1 MKTRA
6 VALFALVPVLAVVM
20 SAPASADEVADR
32 IRAVTETL
40 SPSIVT
46 ASYYVERDDG
56 SRVDARVLACV
67 VGPGNLVMMSS
78 RAISDAVPMEQYH
91 DFEIIVATGSDVE
104 TYGAEYLGKDDTAQ
118 VAFLRTNDPSAPQLP
133 PVAFAEAAELRRGD
147 PVITFGSLGEP
158 DAYKLIVQMTR
169 VSAVLDKPFTMGMV
183 DGNLGVLGT
192 PVVTLDGRVVGIVG
206 VHVLDR
212 GKTAGQRRMQP
223 IQVVWPTE
231 RFIERLKTPPE
242 GGQRVK
248 RPWLG
253 VSELNPLTKDM
264 AEFYGLGERRGV
276 IVGRVIGGTPAD
288 KAGIKAA
295 DIILAVDGKN
305 ITGAEGQLVPF
316 FQNELKEMTIGQEI
330 TFEIYRDAKTQTVKV
345 TLAEQPK
352 SAGEARRTKNREFGV
367 TVREIVLLDT
377 VLRELPRD
385 EKGVVVDYVEPS
397 GWAQDGGLEV
407 GDIVKKVQD
416 RDVVDLD
423 EFTKVFGEEVAEK
436 PKEIVLFVLRGKKE
450 TKLLRIEPR
459 WDAEKK
465 PDDSPKE

>member
-6 VALFALVPVLAVVM
+6 AALVLLVPILAVAWSV
-20 SAPASADEVADR
+20 PTRGDDVAER
-32 IRAVTETL
+32 IRAVTEAL

-67 VGPGNLVMMSS
+67 VGPQNLIMMSS

-91 DFEIIVATGSDVE
+91 DFEIIVAKGSDIE
-104 TYGAEYLGKDDTAQ
+104 TYRAEYLGKDDTAQ
-118 VAFLRTNDPSAPQLP
+118 VAFLRTTDPSAPQLP
-133 PVAFAEAAELRRGD
+133 PVTFTPGADFQRGD
-147 PVITFGSLGEP
+147 PMITFASLGEP
-158 DAYKLIVQMTR
+158 DAYKLIVHMVR
-169 VSAVLDKPFTMGMV
+169 VSAVLDKPFTMAMV
-183 DGNLGVLGT
+183 DGNLGILGT
-192 PVVTLDGRVVGIVG
+192 PVVRPDGRIVGIVG

-212 GKTAGQRRMQP
+212 GKTAGQRRMAP
-223 IQVVWPTE
+223 IRVVWPTE
-231 RFIERLKTPPE
+231 RFIERVKNPPE
-242 GGQRVK
+242 GGRRVK

-276 IVGRVIGGTPAD
+276 IIGRVIEGTPAD

-316 FQNELKEMTIGQEI
+316 FQNELKEMTIGQEV

-352 SAGEARRTKNREFGV
+352 SAGEARRTKNRQFGM
-367 TVREIVLLDT
+367 TVRELVLLDT

-385 EKGVVVDYVEPS
+385 EKGVIVDYVEPS

-407 GDIVKKVQD
+407 GDIIKKVQD
-416 RDVVDLD
+416 RGVADLD
-423 EFTKVFGEEVAEK
+423 EFTKVFSEEVAKK

-465 PDDSPKE
+465 PDDTPEE